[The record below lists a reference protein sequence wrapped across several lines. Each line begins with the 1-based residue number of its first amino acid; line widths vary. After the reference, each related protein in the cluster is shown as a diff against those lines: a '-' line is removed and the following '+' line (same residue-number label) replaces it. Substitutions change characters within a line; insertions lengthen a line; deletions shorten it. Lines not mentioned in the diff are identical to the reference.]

1 MVGISILWLPEGRMG
16 WAKIEHICLAPT
28 FLFDI
33 SVFSVFIENMSEKPE
48 SPDQLTAARDE
59 FISQWGAMGGAWGIN
74 RAMAQVHALLMT
86 SEKALTT
93 DEVMAD
99 LKISRGNAHQ
109 NLRELVGWGLVR
121 NVIRKGERKEY
132 YESEKDVW
140 RMFCIIA
147 RERKRR
153 EVEPALRALQTCEEQ
168 TRALRGEKAAA
179 FNRQIKALS
188 EFLSQAEAIMD
199 RVSKSEQSAIMPL
212 ILKMFAKS
220 SK

>member
-1 MVGISILWLPEGRMG
+1 MN
-16 WAKIEHICLAPT
+16 AKAEI
-28 FLFDI
+28 
-33 SVFSVFIENMSEKPE
+33 
-48 SPDQLTAARDE
+48 PDPLSAARDE

-74 RAMAQVHALLMT
+74 RTMAQVHALLMT

-93 DEVMAD
+93 DEVMAE

-132 YESEKDVW
+132 YEAEKDVW
-140 RMFCIIA
+140 RMFCTVA

-153 EVEPALRALQTCEEQ
+153 EIEPALRALRACEEQ
-168 TRALRGEKAAA
+168 TRSLRGEKAAV
-179 FNRQIKALS
+179 FNRQIKAL
-188 EFLSQAEAIMD
+188 EAFLSQMDAMMD
-199 RVSKSEQSAIMPL
+199 RVSRAEQSSIMPL
-212 ILKMFAKS
+212 LLKMFAKT

>member
-1 MVGISILWLPEGRMG
+1 M
-16 WAKIEHICLAPT
+16 
-28 FLFDI
+28 
-33 SVFSVFIENMSEKPE
+33 NEKAE
-48 SPDQLTAARDE
+48 APDQLTAARDE

-74 RAMAQVHALLMT
+74 RTMAQVHALLMT
-86 SEKALTT
+86 SEKAMTT

-121 NVIRKGERKEY
+121 HVIRKGERKEY

-140 RMFCIIA
+140 RMFCIIS

-153 EVEPALRALQTCEEQ
+153 EVEPALRALRACEEQ
-168 TRALRGEKAAA
+168 TRSLRGEKAAA
-179 FNRQIKALS
+179 FNRQIKALA
-188 EFLSQAEAIMD
+188 EFLGQAEAIMD

-212 ILKMFAKS
+212 FLKMFAKT

>member
-1 MVGISILWLPEGRMG
+1 
-16 WAKIEHICLAPT
+16 
-28 FLFDI
+28 
-33 SVFSVFIENMSEKPE
+33 MSEKAE
-48 SPDQLTAARDE
+48 NPDPLSAARDE

-74 RAMAQVHALLMT
+74 RTMAQVHALLMT

-132 YESEKDVW
+132 FEAEKDVW
-140 RMFCIIA
+140 RMFCTVA

-153 EVEPALRALQTCEEQ
+153 EIEPALRALRTCEEQ
-168 TRALRGEKAAA
+168 TRQLRGEKAEA
-179 FNRQIKALS
+179 FNKQIRALS
-188 EFLSQAEAIMD
+188 AFVAQADAILD
-199 RVSKSEQSAIMPL
+199 HVSK
-212 ILKMFAKS
+212 
-220 SK
+220 

>member
-1 MVGISILWLPEGRMG
+1 
-16 WAKIEHICLAPT
+16 
-28 FLFDI
+28 
-33 SVFSVFIENMSEKPE
+33 MSEKPR
-48 SPDQLTAARDE
+48 PVDQLTFARDE

-74 RAMAQVHALLMT
+74 RTMAQVHALLMT

-93 DEVMAD
+93 DEVMVD

-153 EVEPALRALQTCEEQ
+153 EVEPALRALRTCEEQ
-168 TRALRGEKAAA
+168 TRSLRGEKAAA
-179 FNRQIKALS
+179 FNRQIKALA
-188 EFLSQAEAIMD
+188 EFLGQAEAIMD
-199 RVSKSEQSAIMPL
+199 RVSKSEQSAIMP
-212 ILKMFAKS
+212 IFVKMFAKT

>member
-1 MVGISILWLPEGRMG
+1 M
-16 WAKIEHICLAPT
+16 
-28 FLFDI
+28 
-33 SVFSVFIENMSEKPE
+33 NEKTEPVD
-48 SPDQLTAARDE
+48 PLIAARDE

-74 RAMAQVHALLMT
+74 RTMAQVHALLMT

-93 DEVMAD
+93 DEVMEE

-153 EVEPALRALQTCEEQ
+153 EVEPALRALRTCEEQ
-168 TRALRGEKAAA
+168 TRGLRGEKAAA

-188 EFLSQAEAIMD
+188 EFLGQAETIMD

-212 ILKMFAKS
+212 ALKLF
-220 SK
+220 SKVSK

>member
-1 MVGISILWLPEGRMG
+1 MVDREVSVNGLQPFIFFFD
-16 WAKIEHICLAPT
+16 KI
-28 FLFDI
+28 
-33 SVFSVFIENMSEKPE
+33 VFSVFIENMSDKNDASE
-48 SPDQLTAARDE
+48 QLNAARDG

-74 RAMAQVHALLMT
+74 RTMAQVHALLMT

-93 DEVMAD
+93 DEVMAE

-153 EVEPALRALQTCEEQ
+153 EIEPALRALQTCEEQ
-168 TRALRGEKAAA
+168 TRGLRGEKALA
-179 FNRQIKALS
+179 FNRQIKALAG
-188 EFLSQAEAIMD
+188 FLAQADAIMD

-212 ILKMFAKS
+212 MLKMFART

>member
-1 MVGISILWLPEGRMG
+1 MIDGLI
-16 WAKIEHICLAPT
+16 
-28 FLFDI
+28 
-33 SVFSVFIENMSEKPE
+33 FSVFIESMSEKAE
-48 SPDQLTAARDE
+48 VPDHLTAARDE

-74 RAMAQVHALLMT
+74 RTMAQVHALLMT

-93 DEVMAD
+93 DEVMAE

-132 YESEKDVW
+132 FESEKDVW

-153 EVEPALRALQTCEEQ
+153 EVEPALRALRTCEEQ
-168 TRALRGEKAAA
+168 TRGLRGEKAAA

-188 EFLSQAEAIMD
+188 EFLDQAEAIMD

-212 ILKMFAKS
+212 VLKMFAKS

>member
-1 MVGISILWLPEGRMG
+1 MNEKTEASDP
-16 WAKIEHICLAPT
+16 LAT
-28 FLFDI
+28 
-33 SVFSVFIENMSEKPE
+33 
-48 SPDQLTAARDE
+48 ARDE

-74 RAMAQVHALLMT
+74 RTMAQVHALLMT

-93 DEVMAD
+93 DEVMAE
-99 LKISRGNAHQ
+99 LRISRGNAHQ

-153 EVEPALRALQTCEEQ
+153 EVEPALRALRTCEEQ
-168 TRALRGEKAAA
+168 TRSLRGEKAAA
-179 FNRQIKALS
+179 FNRQIKALAG
-188 EFLSQAEAIMD
+188 FLGQAEAIMD
-199 RVSKSEQSAIMPL
+199 RVSKSEQSTIMPL
-212 ILKMFAKS
+212 FLKMFAKT

>member
-1 MVGISILWLPEGRMG
+1 
-16 WAKIEHICLAPT
+16 
-28 FLFDI
+28 
-33 SVFSVFIENMSEKPE
+33 MSDKHEAL
-48 SPDQLTAARDE
+48 DALTAARDE

-74 RAMAQVHALLMT
+74 RTMAQVHALLMT

-93 DEVMAD
+93 DEVMAE

-121 NVIRKGERKEY
+121 NVIRKGERKEF

-153 EVEPALRALQTCEEQ
+153 EIEPALRALRTCAEQ
-168 TRALRGEKAAA
+168 TRSLRGEKAAA
-179 FNRQIKALS
+179 FNRQIKALG
-188 EFLSQAEAIMD
+188 EFLGQAEAIMD
-199 RVSKSEQSAIMPL
+199 RLSKSEQSAVMPL
-212 ILKMFAKS
+212 VLKIFAKT
-220 SK
+220 K